1 MSNNT
6 GLLSQYRGLRKEI
19 YVLVFGR
26 MVTSLGSMVYPMLT
40 MIMSQKLHLSASQ
53 ISLMMVAS
61 SVLMLP
67 ASLLGGRLADRYNK
81 KNVIVCFD
89 TISIVCFL
97 FCGLV
102 PLSFGT
108 LILML
113 FAGICQSLE
122 YPSYDALIADLTVT
136 KDRERAYSLEYL
148 GNNLGLVLSPT
159 IAGLLFKNYLWLA
172 FIISACSIGIST
184 LLIFLKIKNIT
195 PEKDES
201 AESVYQEK
209 RSGESLWKILSENK
223 VLVCFMFMSTL
234 FYAVYGQYGYLMPLD
249 MGAVHGEDGAV
260 LYGTVSSLN
269 CIVVVLFTPLIT
281 RLFKGWRDLH
291 KMLAGEILVGIGY
304 LMFMNLLGH
313 VPVYYLCMLIFTW
326 GEIFTTIAGSPY
338 ISSRIP
344 ASHRGRINGVS
355 SVMGAVIQ
363 GIVYLLSGAVYDRAG
378 SITAWSTILGFLAFA
393 ILLTIILI
401 VIDKKRYPALYA
413 SREHA

>member
-1 MSNNT
+1 MNHRS

-40 MIMSQKLHLSASQ
+40 MIMSQKLHMSASQ

-89 TISIVCFL
+89 SISIVCFL
-97 FCGLV
+97 LCGLV

-122 YPSYDALIADLTVT
+122 YPSYDALIADLTLT

-159 IAGLLFKNYLWLA
+159 IAGFLFKDYLWLA

-184 LLIFLKIKNIT
+184 LLIFFRIRNIT

-201 AESVYQEK
+201 VESVYQEK
-209 RSGESLWKILSENK
+209 RSGESLWTVLTENK
-223 VLVCFMFMSTL
+223 VLVLFLFMSTL

-249 MGAVHGEDGAV
+249 MGAAHGEDGAV

-281 RLFKGWRDLH
+281 RLFRGWRDLH
-291 KMLAGEILVGIGY
+291 KMLAGEVLVGAGY
-304 LMFMNLLGH
+304 LMFMLLLGH

-338 ISSRIP
+338 ISSRVP

-355 SVMGAVIQ
+355 SVMGAVVQ
-363 GIVYLLSGAVYDRAG
+363 GGIYLLVGAVYDVKG
-378 SITAWSTILGFLAFA
+378 SPAAWGTVLGFLAA
-393 ILLTIILI
+393 SVLLTLVLI
-401 VIDKKRYPALYA
+401 AADRKRYPALYE
-413 SREHA
+413 SNPS